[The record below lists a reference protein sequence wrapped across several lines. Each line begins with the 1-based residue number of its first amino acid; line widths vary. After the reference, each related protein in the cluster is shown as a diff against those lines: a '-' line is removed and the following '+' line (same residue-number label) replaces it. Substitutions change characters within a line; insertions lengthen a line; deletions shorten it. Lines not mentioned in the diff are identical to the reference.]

1 MATWHDYASASMVN
15 IKKAYPMDGSQD
27 STLIGAGIGSVGGA
41 ILAALASDR
50 KKRLK
55 NAILGALAGA
65 GVGGMSGYM
74 INGQRE
80 IYDRLHENSWD
91 VDKIKRELSGPHPF
105 KTRLQYIEDV
115 LKSKDPYGFDRTRFD
130 DVLGAIG
137 SLKKDKGK

>member
-1 MATWHDYASASMVN
+1 MATWHDYASASMAN
-15 IKKAYPMDGSQD
+15 IKKAYPMNGSQN

-65 GVGGMSGYM
+65 GVGGVSGYM
-74 INGQRE
+74 INGQSE

-91 VDKIKRELSGPHPF
+91 LASIKGDLSGSHPF
-105 KTRLQYIEDV
+105 KTRLQHIEDV
-115 LKSKDPYGFDRTRFD
+115 LKSKDPYGIGRTRFD
-130 DVLGAIG
+130 DVLDEIRK
-137 SLKKDKGK
+137 LNKDKGK